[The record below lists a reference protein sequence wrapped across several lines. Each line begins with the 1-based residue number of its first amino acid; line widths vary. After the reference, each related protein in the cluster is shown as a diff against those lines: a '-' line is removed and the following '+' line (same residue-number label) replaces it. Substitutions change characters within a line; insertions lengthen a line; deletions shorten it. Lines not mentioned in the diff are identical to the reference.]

1 MGQLTCLQ
9 QFADFNR
16 WCRANRAPWM
26 EIFAPERLKP
36 SLLKTQTGPHKGV
49 MTFCRHLSSRGAMQ
63 RKEEKG
69 KKNKTNHQTTKRKYI
84 LLTQLKYTASAS
96 ELTLNIYYLYLTWVK
111 PCKSNSCISSGHHEG
126 CIYMETPPGEAHK
139 LCEHT

>member
-16 WCRANRAPWM
+16 WCRANRTPGIQ
-26 EIFAPERLKP
+26 IFAPERLKP

-49 MTFCRHLSSRGAMQ
+49 MEFCRHLSSRGAMQ

-69 KKNKTNHQTTKRKYI
+69 KKRKCI
-84 LLTQLKYTASAS
+84 LLTQLKYTASNTASAS

-111 PCKSNSCISSGHHEG
+111 SWKSNSCISSGHHEG
-126 CIYMETPPGEAHK
+126 RIYIETPPMK
-139 LCEHT
+139 DS

>member
-16 WCRANRAPWM
+16 WCRANRTPWIQ
-26 EIFAPERLKP
+26 IFAPERLKP

-49 MTFCRHLSSRGAMQ
+49 MEFCRHLSSRGAMQ

-69 KKNKTNHQTTKRKYI
+69 KKRKCI
-84 LLTQLKYTASAS
+84 LLTQLKYTASNAASAS

-111 PCKSNSCISSGHHEG
+111 SWKSKSCISSGHHEG
-126 CIYMETPPGEAHK
+126 RIYIETPPMK
-139 LCEHT
+139 DS